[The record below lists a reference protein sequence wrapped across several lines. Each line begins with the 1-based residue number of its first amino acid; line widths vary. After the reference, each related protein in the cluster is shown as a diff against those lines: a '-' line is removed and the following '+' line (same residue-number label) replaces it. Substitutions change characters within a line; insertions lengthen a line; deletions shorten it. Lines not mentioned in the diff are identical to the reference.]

1 MASSYQPPE
10 LQPDFPVRSGPLPQG
25 SPIGGREL
33 YKQAVRDFF
42 RREIRQHRGDRHRL
56 ARRSEAQWDRA
67 SDIKWKVLPSII
79 RRRWE
84 AESRRLWPRRGDD
97 PTVRT
102 DPMDVFCNADEIY
115 YARGRKR
122 PGRIGQKLD
131 WSEGQSRKGGACTA
145 LCPEAAS
152 VADQVGIVEYIRE
165 RYQPVY
171 DALNTPPAPSI
182 AGQVPGGVPQ
192 NAPINPNNNPANP
205 GNNPQLPLIAPG
217 KAIFQDEVQKIDHA
231 RGWDP
236 PGNSWLAGL
245 PTYRRASDNGL
256 RSVEPNVLDEFN
268 DKLNLHEAIGNR
280 RSKGQWKWHKELGA
294 GTYGRAML
302 YRWAD
307 GDGNTIARVVVKRDL
322 GVSSFKERRI
332 LRNLRDAGVQSKYI
346 VKYLGQNARG
356 EHLGRTY
363 LEYAPYGDLS
373 DLYGYY
379 MANNIMI
386 PEAFI
391 WYLLLCLAEAAIVLE
406 RPVPPNKKAMF
417 HYDIK
422 PANVL
427 LTYPDVSD
435 TSRHWHQNYPVVQLA
450 DMGGVHEYPN
460 PDQPET
466 IHRGGG
472 TPGWSPWVSTLDLF
486 AAFNIPA
493 NRPKSFMHNIS
504 CPSQF
509 REQTNVKERNKGLT
523 HHQEL
528 NRQVDQEKCNSVRN
542 WNGDKRG
549 RPASTPAPKP
559 ELPVNPPC
567 RIHTSI
573 YQIGLL
579 AWYGMRLPPNQMST
593 SQLWLLPQFDP
604 NLFRSEVDYWHLCA
618 RISRTD
624 FPSRH
629 LPRNRDEGTILVRDI
644 EAVIDHFFPEDD
656 DDDDDPPPPP
666 TTTTTTRKRG
676 RKAPPRP
683 RPKPK
688 RKKPNPHAD
697 PLLDAAILRAQGGSL
712 HPFNLPSYPARSA
725 LAPHYSPR
733 LVECVYRCLEP
744 LAENRPSPRQLLA
757 EARDACD
764 ADLARW
770 WPGGGVVGGVVAGD
784 GAGKASSRPVVPGPG
799 PWVGAGRPPE
809 EGRVGMERPRGVI
822 LREDK
827 YPIGERVL
835 RDFWT

>member
-10 LQPDFPVRSGPLPQG
+10 LQPAFPVRSGPLPQG
-25 SPIGGREL
+25 SPVGGREL

-131 WSEGQSRKGGACTA
+131 WSEAF
-145 LCPEAAS
+145 
-152 VADQVGIVEYIRE
+152 
-165 RYQPVY
+165 
-171 DALNTPPAPSI
+171 
-182 AGQVPGGVPQ
+182 
-192 NAPINPNNNPANP
+192 
-205 GNNPQLPLIAPG
+205 G
-217 KAIFQDEVQKIDHA
+217 KAGFQDEAQKIDHA

-236 PGNSWLAGL
+236 PANSWLADL
-245 PTYRRASDNGL
+245 RTYHRARDNGL

-280 RSKGQWKWHKELGA
+280 RSKGQWQWHKELGA
-294 GTYGRAML
+294 GTYGKAML

-307 GDGNTIARVVVKRDL
+307 GDGNTLARVVVKRDL

-332 LRNLRDAGVQSKYI
+332 LRNLRDAGAQSKYI

-356 EHLGRTY
+356 ERLGRTY

-379 MANNIMI
+379 TASKILI

-391 WYLLLCLAEAAIVLE
+391 WYLLFCLAEAAVTLE

-466 IHRGGG
+466 VHRGGG
-472 TPGWSPWVSTLDLF
+472 TLGWSPWVSTLDLF

-493 NRPKSFMHNIS
+493 NRPKPFMHNIS

-528 NRQVDQEKCNSVRN
+528 NKEQDQRNCNAFRS
-542 WNGDKRG
+542 WDGDKR

-559 ELPVNPPC
+559 ELPLNPPC

-579 AWYGMRLPPNQMST
+579 AWYGMRLPIST
-593 SQLWLLPQFDP
+593 NQLWLLPQFQR
-604 NLFRSEVDYWHLCA
+604 NLFSSDDDYWRMCA
-618 RISRTD
+618 RISRID

-629 LPRNRDEGTILVRDI
+629 QPRNRDEGTIPPRDI

-656 DDDDDPPPPP
+656 DDDDDDDDPPPP
-666 TTTTTTRKRG
+666 TTTRKRG
-676 RKAPPRP
+676 RKAPA
-683 RPKPK
+683 RPKRKPK
-688 RKKPNPHAD
+688 KKKPNPHAD
-697 PLLDAAILRAQGGSL
+697 PLLDAAIQRAYNGRP
-712 HPFNLPSYPARSA
+712 HPYNPPSYYARNA

-744 LAENRPSPRQLLA
+744 LAENRPSPQQLLA

-770 WPGGGVVGGVVAGD
+770 WPGAGTVGGVVAGA
-784 GAGKASSRPVVPGPG
+784 GAGQASSRPVVPGPG
-799 PWVGAGRPPE
+799 PWIGAGRPPE

-827 YPIGERVL
+827 YPIGGQVL
-835 RDFWT
+835 RNVYQ